1 MGLADP
7 TTSQHPLEHD
17 AAHAA
22 HLSRH
27 ERSRCTRELLETA
40 RRTDTPEE
48 HQAVL
53 DRVIEL
59 NLRVAEAV
67 ASRYSGRGIP
77 TEDLRQAA
85 YEGLTKAV
93 WRFDPAASDDLL
105 TYAVPVIRGH
115 VQRYFRDQGW
125 SVRPP
130 RRLQELQWRINHT
143 IDLLEQQLGRE
154 PHRDEVCAE
163 IGITG
168 AEYDEGAQSFGCL
181 NPPSL
186 DQPVGPDSPLSL
198 GGVLSEED
206 HSEDAADARVV
217 LEPVLRRL
225 SERDRRIL
233 YLRFVQDKTQREIGE
248 DVGVTQMQVSRT
260 LTRILGGLR
269 RDITAA

>member
-1 MGLADP
+1 MSLTDDITAP
-7 TTSQHPLEHD
+7 ASTSSD
-17 AAHAA
+17 AGHSH
-22 HLSRH
+22 HLSRR
-27 ERSRCTRELLETA
+27 ERSCHTRELLDAAHRAPDPDE
-40 RRTDTPEE
+40 R
-48 HQAVL
+48 QQLL

-59 NLRVAEAV
+59 NLRVADAV
-67 ASRYSGRGIP
+67 AARYSGRGIA

-85 YEGLTKAV
+85 AEGLTKAV
-93 WRFDPAASDDLL
+93 QRFDPAASDDLL

-154 PHRDEVCAE
+154 PRREEVCAD
-163 IGITG
+163 IGITS
-168 AEYDEGAQSFGCL
+168 AEYEEAVQSFGCL
-181 NPPSL
+181 NPASL
-186 DQPVGPDSPLSL
+186 DQPVSSDSPLSL
-198 GGVLSEED
+198 GGVISEED
-206 HSEDAADARVV
+206 HSEDAAEARVV

-248 DVGVTQMQVSRT
+248 DVGVTQMQISRT
-260 LTRILGGLR
+260 LTRILDALR
-269 RDITAA
+269 TDVTTP